1 MSFDYAQFIAV
12 YPEFSDIPQ
21 ATVEFKGNLGDKILS
36 DTSWGDV
43 RDEALFLWTAHRL
56 ALEYNIAKALKNNK
70 KNSINPG
77 LVNSQSASNASLS
90 NSYSHSAMVSSD
102 NPMQADY
109 ARTSYGLEFLSLMNM
124 VMPAGYVVI
133 SGENYCCRG

>member
-1 MSFDYAQFIAV
+1 MSFNYAQFIVV

-21 ATVEFKGNLGDKILS
+21 ANVEFKGNMGDKLLS
-36 DTSWGDV
+36 DSSWGDM
-43 RDEALFLWTAHRL
+43 REEALFLWTAHRL
-56 ALEYNIAKALKNNK
+56 ALEYNIAKALKTNK

-102 NPMQADY
+102 NPMQADFS
-109 ARTSYGLEFLSLMNM
+109 RTTYGLEYLSLMDM

-133 SGENYCCRG
+133 SSESYC

>member
-1 MSFDYAQFIAV
+1 MSFNYAQFIAV

-21 ATVEFKGNLGDKILS
+21 TNVEFKGNMGDKLLS
-36 DTSWGDV
+36 ESSWGDM

-56 ALEYNIAKALKNNK
+56 ALEYNIAKALKTNK

-77 LVNSQSASNASLS
+77 LVSSQSASNASLS

-102 NPMQADY
+102 DPMQADF
-109 ARTSYGLEFLSLMNM
+109 ARTTYGLEYLSLMNM

-133 SGENYCCRG
+133 SGPNYC